1 VIDPDT
7 ELNNELC
14 DEVCAELQ
22 YLQWK
27 LAQTMGINELKT
39 MPLVRQYKKSHH
51 HEMEL
56 DERSQ
61 SHRESIDELS
71 AQVLAVQD
79 FKAKELLKK
88 DQEERQKLAKVRERE
103 DAFVVL
109 LHSLYCCARCTAAL
123 VVLLHS
129 LYRCTRCTAALVV
142 LTRFRHDSPTDPSPG
157 AATAKNGGSES
168 CSKGKRN
175 PSRIEKGRKIETE
188 IIHWL

>member
-1 VIDPDT
+1 MIDPDT

-109 LHSLYCCARCTAAL
+109 LHSLYCCT
-123 VVLLHS
+123 S
-129 LYRCTRCTAALVV
+129 CTAALVV

>member
-1 VIDPDT
+1 MLTLKPHHCFLFSFQVIDPDT

-123 VVLLHS
+123 VVL
-129 LYRCTRCTAALVV
+129 
-142 LTRFRHDSPTDPSPG
+142 TRFRHDSPTELVTRSG
-157 AATAKNGGSES
+157 N
-168 CSKGKRN
+168 SKKWRKRIVLE
-175 PSRIEKGRKIETE
+175 RKEKSVEN
-188 IIHWL
+188 

>member
-1 VIDPDT
+1 MLTLKPHHCFLFSFQVIDPDT

-109 LHSLYCCARCTAAL
+109 LHSLYCCARCTD
-123 VVLLHS
+123 
-129 LYRCTRCTAALVV
+129 TTP
-142 LTRFRHDSPTDPSPG
+142 TRFTDRPVTRSG
-157 AATAKNGGSES
+157 N
-168 CSKGKRN
+168 SKKWRKRIVLE
-175 PSRIEKGRKIETE
+175 RKEKSVEN
-188 IIHWL
+188 